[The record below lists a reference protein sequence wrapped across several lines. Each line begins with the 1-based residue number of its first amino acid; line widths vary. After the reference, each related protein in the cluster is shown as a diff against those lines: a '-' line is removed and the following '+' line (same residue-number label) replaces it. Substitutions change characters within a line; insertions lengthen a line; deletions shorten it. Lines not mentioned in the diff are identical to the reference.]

1 MSAVATDLKV
11 TQWETKDLAAGKT
24 YYWRVD
30 SRNDIGTTE
39 GTVWSFSTTA
49 GGVLFYTD
57 FTTSPAEYAEKYGS
71 LSGNTDI
78 FKKVLK
84 TTP

>member
-49 GGVLFYTD
+49 GGVLFYRFYPTRPPD
-57 FTTSPAEYAEKYGS
+57 FYQK
-71 LSGNTDI
+71 
-78 FKKVLK
+78 
-84 TTP
+84 

>member
-1 MSAVATDLKV
+1 MSAVATELKV

-39 GTVWSFSTTA
+39 GTVW
-49 GGVLFYTD
+49 L
-57 FTTSPAEYAEKYGS
+57 S
-71 LSGNTDI
+71 LI
-78 FKKVLK
+78 HI
-84 TTP
+84 